1 MSGEPI
7 LDRHDSGKTEVIR
20 KSDNHQD
27 LIGKENRGES
37 LKYSS
42 NSSRSM
48 QSQELPQQM
57 HSCQGVGDLNLIIL
71 MNLEMFGS
79 MLPQKTKLMVKL
91 TVQNS

>member
-1 MSGEPI
+1 MSGDPR

-48 QSQELPQQM
+48 QSHELPQQM
-57 HSCQGVGDLNLIIL
+57 RSCQGVVDLNLSDCSDEFKDVWVHVAL
-71 MNLEMFGS
+71 
-79 MLPQKTKLMVKL
+79 KA
-91 TVQNS
+91 